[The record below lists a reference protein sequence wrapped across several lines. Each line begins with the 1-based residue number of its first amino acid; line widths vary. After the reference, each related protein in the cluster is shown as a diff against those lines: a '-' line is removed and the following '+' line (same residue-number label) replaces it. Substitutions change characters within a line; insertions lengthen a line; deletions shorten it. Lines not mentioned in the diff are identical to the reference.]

1 MTSTL
6 KQHVFTALRKLL
18 TPIVKM
24 LLRNGVSYK
33 EFCVLSKDLYVEVA
47 SADFGLRGR
56 PTNVSRIALLTGLDR
71 KEVKRIKDLLGKE
84 QHGSDAQLNQD
95 RFSRVLSAWHLD
107 AEFIDDAGLPQE
119 LPSEGDTS
127 SFASLAKRF
136 GGDVPPQALIKEL
149 IRAGAVEELPNHQ
162 YRALQRYFFP
172 VHTDPDAILRA
183 GSVINELADT
193 LFHNLYGSG
202 ANGKK
207 IPRFE
212 RRASNN
218 LIDPKHQKAF
228 KAFVDKEGQA
238 FLERVDDWLS
248 AHEPSSDAP
257 PTANKIRLGVG
268 VYAIHKSQDNPEA

>member
-6 KQHVFTALRKLL
+6 KEHVFVALRKLL

-24 LLRNGVSYK
+24 LLRNGVTYK

-56 PTNVSRIALLTGLDR
+56 PTNVSRVSLLTGLDR
-71 KEVKRIKDLLGKE
+71 KEVKRIKDLLE
-84 QHGSDAQLNQD
+84 NLQHGADAQINQD
-95 RFSRVLSAWHLD
+95 RFTRVLSAWHLD
-107 AEFIDDAGLPQE
+107 AEFIDDSGLPLT
-119 LPSEGDTS
+119 LPHDGESA

-136 GGDVPPQALIKEL
+136 GGDVPLQALIKEL
-149 IRAGAVEELPNHQ
+149 VRAGAVEELPDNH

-228 KAFVDKEGQA
+228 KAFLDKEGQA

-248 AHEPSSDAP
+248 SHETSSDTP
-257 PTANKIRLGVG
+257 PAAGKIRLGVG
-268 VYAIHKSQDNPEA
+268 VYAIHKSHDNHEA

>member
-6 KQHVFTALRKLL
+6 KEHVFIALRKLL

-24 LLRNGVSYK
+24 LLRNGVTYK

-56 PTNVSRIALLTGLDR
+56 PTNVSRVSLLTGLDR
-71 KEVKRIKDLLGKE
+71 KEVKRIKDLLVNE
-84 QHGSDAQLNQD
+84 QHGSDAQINQD
-95 RFSRVLSAWHLD
+95 RFTRVLSAWHLD
-107 AEFIDDAGLPQE
+107 AEFIDDSGLPMTLPQE
-119 LPSEGDTS
+119 GEST

-136 GGDVPPQALIKEL
+136 GGDVPLQALIKEL
-149 IRAGAVEELPNHQ
+149 VRAGAVEELPGSH

-172 VHTDPDAILRA
+172 VHTDPGAILRA

-202 ANGKK
+202 AHGKK

-218 LIDPKHQKAF
+218 LIEPKHQKAF
-228 KAFVDKEGQA
+228 KAFLDKEGQA

-248 AHEPSSDAP
+248 AHETPNDTPS
-257 PTANKIRLGVG
+257 TANKIRLGVG
-268 VYAIHKSQDNPEA
+268 VYAIHKSQDNHEA